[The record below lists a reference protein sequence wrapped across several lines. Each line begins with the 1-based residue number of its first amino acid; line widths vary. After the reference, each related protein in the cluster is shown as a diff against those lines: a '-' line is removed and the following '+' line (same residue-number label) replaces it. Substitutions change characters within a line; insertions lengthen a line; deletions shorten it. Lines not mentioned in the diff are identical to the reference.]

1 MCMCGV
7 CVGWGGVGGPA
18 PPEGACGA
26 RCPAPRPMNA
36 PTTGGYDMRPLDA
49 GTLTVSL
56 TPAEH

>member
-1 MCMCGV
+1 MPCMKPP
-7 CVGWGGVGGPA
+7 PA
-18 PPEGACGA
+18 QIDPGSAPMRSSSNEYNPPLQV
-26 RCPAPRPMNA
+26 NA